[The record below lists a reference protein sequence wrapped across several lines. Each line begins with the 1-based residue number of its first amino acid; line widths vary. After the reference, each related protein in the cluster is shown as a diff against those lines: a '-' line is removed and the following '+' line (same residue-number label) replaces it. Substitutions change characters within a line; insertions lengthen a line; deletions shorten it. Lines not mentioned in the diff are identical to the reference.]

1 MRLLPSI
8 LLLLLGANS
17 QAQRITGQ
25 LRFQQRPDSIALL
38 ATAGNGLQPVASAP
52 VDTKGRFMFPPLTL
66 EVGFYKLAVNDTDRV
81 DLILGPHDPEVSLV
95 FAGTPLQEHIAVEVS
110 AENIVL
116 WRYKTISRAHQQAMS
131 AIRAERAT
139 TSPRDSVLLAQLTAR
154 EQAADAAKTR
164 ELDALLQ
171 AHPTSYFA
179 FAVTTDRRLMAAL
192 PQGLRAWRDAA
203 DLCDRR
209 LLRSNLFAKAVLG
222 NLQLGAD
229 RPMEQ
234 TCDEL
239 LAQCRTDSLIWSA
252 MRAQL
257 LELFN
262 THGPDLVAQYL
273 VDRYV
278 AGPDAVWPLDERMRK
293 AMDERLARSVGAQ
306 VSADDPWSFRSGSVE
321 RSGTVLGRA
330 QLTLVFFFSSTCGH
344 CHDQMPGVEDLHKR
358 YAAAGLQVVGVALDT
373 DSAELAAT
381 VRDKGLSFPVVSSYL
396 AWGEPL
402 ARSWGVSATPSLF
415 LLDRDRRIV
424 AKPFDHVEA
433 LRNVEQRLVVT
444 PTR

>member
-1 MRLLPSI
+1 
-8 LLLLLGANS
+8 
-17 QAQRITGQ
+17 
-25 LRFQQRPDSIALL
+25 
-38 ATAGNGLQPVASAP
+38 
-52 VDTKGRFMFPPLTL
+52 MFPALSL

-95 FAGTPLQEHIAVEVS
+95 FTGTPLQEHIAVEVS
-110 AENIVL
+110 AENDVL
-116 WRYKTISRAHQQAMS
+116 WRYKAISRAHQQAL
-131 AIRAERAT
+131 ATIRTERAAA
-139 TSPRDSVLLAQLTAR
+139 SPRDNDLLAQLTAR

-179 FAVTTDRRLMAAL
+179 YAVSTDRRLMAAL
-192 PQGLRAWRDAA
+192 PQGLQAWRDAA

-234 TCDEL
+234 TCDVL
-239 LAQCRTDSLIWSA
+239 LAQCRSDSVLWSA

-278 AGPDAVWPLDERMRK
+278 AGPDAAWPLDERMRK
-293 AMDERLARSVGAQ
+293 AMNERIARSIGAQ
-306 VSADDPWSFRSGSVE
+306 VSADDPWPFRSGSLE
-321 RSGTVLGRA
+321 RSGVVLGRA

-358 YAAAGLQVVGVALDT
+358 YGAAGLQVIGVALDT
-373 DSAELAAT
+373 DSAELATT
-381 VRDKGLSFPVVSSYL
+381 VRERSLTFPVASSYL

-402 ARSWGVSATPSLF
+402 AKSWGVTATPSLF

-433 LRNVEQRLVVT
+433 LRDVEQRLVVT
-444 PTR
+444 PTK